1 MICLVFYLK
10 GSALQVLFATPYGP
24 NTRLAWEDVLMDMT
38 LAADRDYR
46 RKLSRTLPALV
57 EYVFRLSDAF
67 CILEVMGKLGRFGN
81 ELGEVIEWQDEDFH
95 SLAWCNVGDLPRLK
109 VLRTQFAPAHLL
121 NSAVEFLLDPEIAKL
136 WFELYLLSISPF
148 ALHSHNDEHVTETA
162 GVASEAGS
170 RLVES
175 DLERQNDPEISHSIK
190 PMDNQQSAVRMAC
203 CIGLTSIIPDILGNS
218 APAKPMKVLHVRR
231 GCTER
236 FLTFHDTESKE
247 CLDCVISNDDDMAT
261 AQVLLDLLD
270 DPGQI
275 DRDGRTPLHLA
286 TLGGH
291 VEIVR
296 LLLGKCE
303 VIDSKKRTDIPHII
317 DSQDGKRQTPLML
330 ASQMGHIDCAR
341 HLIESGADISIKD
354 ATGKTV
360 VHYAVLNCPEII
372 KYVAG
377 QDSIYSIDNEG
388 CTPLHIA
395 AKYGSALDNAKKTAL
410 THAAEQDHTE
420 VVKILLERQGHAV
433 TYDEYHAGELYAAE
447 LAAADGHLVT
457 LRVLIGHHSER
468 RMIKDAILGDH
479 LLKEC

>member
-1 MICLVFYLK
+1 MVHVIRELSGNSSASDPISFKPGVQYLWQRI
-10 GSALQVLFATPYGP
+10 SAGFLETQWGEDIDAVNLDEAHLEILASVLST
-24 NTRLAWEDVLMDMT
+24 T
-38 LAADRDYR
+38 
-46 RKLSRTLPALV
+46 
-57 EYVFRLSDAF
+57 
-67 CILEVMGKLGRFGN
+67 VMGKLGRFGN

-175 DLERQNDPEISHSIK
+175 DLERENDPEISHSIK

-203 CIGLTSIIPDILGNS
+203 CIGLTSIIPDILENCS
-218 APAKPMKVLHVRR
+218 LQTEDKRTEYLPLHRAAL
-231 GCTER
+231 GGY
-236 FLTFHDTESKE
+236 LK
-247 CLDCVISNDDDMAT
+247 T

-303 VIDSKKRTDIPHII
+303 VTDSKKRTDIPHII

-410 THAAEQDHTE
+410 THAAEQGHTE